1 MNKKLLSA
9 LIIPVFILNTFGS
22 SVALA
27 METTPE
33 ETEPIEVTETTDVTE
48 TSSDETYGVVE
59 ESSDETTTTD
69 ETTAETTVET
79 DGTTTVDE
87 TTAETEETEETEET
101 TAIVVPPEAFD
112 QQVIVGDTIIRV
124 IADEGVFPNNSTL
137 SAEEVEYDD
146 ISEDQNVVRSL
157 TFDICIFDE
166 DGNEVEPDGDVQ
178 VLFENSLI
186 SDENLDTT
194 VYHEEVEL
202 GYEMVEDDCIIATT
216 DGFSYY
222 TVEFTYNTLEFELAC
237 DTDTQLSAILT
248 AVGLTGTPTNCV
260 SSTDKIYVSTI
271 NDEYWITS
279 EGAFNTTETLT
290 VTIND
295 IDYVINIICDEHAPE
310 TATAGVDAYAILYS
324 SGRLVIQKGDA
335 PVASEGEVLASG
347 LINADAS
354 DLPWADR
361 AGEIG
366 RVYFRDNLVG
376 MTSLENFFAGMSNI
390 DSLDLS
396 RLDSSDATSF
406 SGMFNGCTSLQFTD
420 VNLDVLDRSSVTDIS
435 AMFSGCD
442 NLYSIDLTGWVTS
455 QVVSASG
462 LFNGCD
468 NLTTIVLDN
477 WDLAGMTGTL
487 NLSGIFSVTAPN
499 INVSC
504 KDWQNIPV
512 NFSQGFGRTLG
523 VPSNTTVETLDVTDW
538 DLSETTNISALFA
551 NLRVNRIIG
560 LDSWNTENITN
571 MNQLFYACT
580 LSDYSD
586 VYDWNISN
594 VTNIAQMFCSS
605 NAVTLDL
612 SNWDTHNVTVFAQ
625 GSFIGPNTTTLILD
639 NWDFSGINSFLGN
652 GFLGNTVLT
661 TLSMRNCTNIPNF
674 TGSDSIGR
682 AMNGG
687 GCHFETIDVTGWDL
701 SRCTSLNAVFANIT
715 VDNLVGYKT
724 WDTSHIQD
732 FSQVFCYTKGL
743 TDIDIS
749 AWDFS
754 SATTVSYMFSE
765 DGTGNTIESVK
776 LPTSF
781 TSNFALSDTAIQSIS
796 QAFRVGDTV
805 SLVEDFTTS
814 NQVAGTYTPVNVT
827 VLDPHQG
834 TLTMPSNRLLG
845 TNDTPVFLWDDT
857 YRDTLPDEN
866 SIVRTHYTFF
876 GWEDADGVTY
886 TDSSTSF
893 PDTLIADWDNY
904 VPQTATAGVDL
915 YRVVYNQDG
924 TVYTVY
930 QKGNEIDPDMG
941 TVISNPTLVGATNA
955 YIRASYNNDT
965 KEGTVIIR
973 DYIEGFTGQ
982 FHLRSDITG
991 ATIHFQNLDY
1001 IDTSLVTRLG
1011 FNNAGSNNVSYGY
1024 AGGLF
1029 YAIRYADGLE
1039 GIANWDTSN
1048 VTDMSYLFSNVNTNC
1063 IRIPD
1068 HLNWDTS
1075 NVTNMAYMFNE
1086 STGDFSCV
1094 ENWNTSNVTNFNHLC
1109 YNAKWF
1115 HLLPLRNWNT
1125 GNVTTLNYAFA
1136 GMTALTTISAL
1147 ENWDTHSV
1155 TTTAYAFTGD
1165 SDLTSIY
1172 NLNWDMSSN
1181 TNVSYMFQNCT
1192 KLQNIDGL
1200 SGWTNTNNIA
1210 DMAYLF
1216 DGDVAITS
1224 LDGLS
1229 TWRPNPTTT
1238 TYMCRNNEAI
1248 TNVDGLS
1255 EWNTPN
1261 LTNTAYMFAGCISLR
1276 NVDGLADWDMGD
1288 VTDMSHMFEMPNGTS
1303 SKPRYTVF
1311 EDSSGFANWDT
1322 HSVTN
1327 MANMFYNLGI
1337 EDITPL
1343 AGWTTDNVTDMSNMF
1358 AMNINTNFSGTYIDN
1373 LDALS
1378 EWNTGNVTNMS
1389 SMFKYQQHIRDL
1401 NGLADWDVSKVTSME
1416 YMFQGCS
1423 RLRNAD
1429 GAWAWHPT
1437 NALTRVYYMFSGD
1450 SALTRLDLGNWDLSG
1465 LTCRDYNVS
1474 PMYIMDNSSSSA
1486 NLVEIVLPESFPSY
1500 SSSARNTDGSYTTT
1514 GLFLTHYDNW
1524 LRESDGEFYNMA
1536 EVTTNFTSDR
1546 ADTYYR
1552 SYNLTL
1558 YPMGGEVDPRRYAV
1572 MVNEP
1577 TTITLP
1583 TPERQGYT
1591 FDYWYDAEGN
1601 QYTDS
1606 ITIPA
1611 GKVIKNLYAHWS
1623 AGTYTLILKP
1633 NRAGAGLSDVTVT
1646 LNMGETFVLAE
1657 DIFEVHNYHITSW
1670 TTRSGGQGDSY
1681 LANEEVMDLA
1691 GDGDTYTLYA
1701 QWASNADSDETITLN
1716 FHQINVLTGEET
1728 YVDEVTVPVDG
1739 NYQLF
1744 DHDPMVEH
1752 GRIVFCSYS
1761 DDLDAV
1767 HFDGTG
1773 LLYDE
1778 YKTYQAGDYT
1788 ILYNGLT
1795 AERADLWDYT
1805 HNWEADEDGTDLYVY
1820 YIPDMRVAIHFAPQ
1834 ITEHLS
1840 DDVVMTINGQD
1851 YRDGEYILYCGE
1863 YGSNFG
1869 PTYNAL
1875 RGLYNTYNEG
1885 ILSPDS
1891 WLSIRQTYNN
1901 WNIVNQLAYN
1911 SSVLNE
1917 INPYYNNDIS
1927 FNYDYLTLGNSGSFS
1942 SYIYA
1947 NPYVYVSSGT
1957 RTAIDDDGNPFDYEY
1972 WQYGNYQTQYMPL
1985 KNYTGNP
1992 EVDFV
1997 ESNYVRNEYTLL
2009 TDVVNTT
2016 YDIWLPLTVNV
2027 NYYNYDGTLYG
2038 RYSYNAGSGYTP
2050 DLTQITDGIFS
2061 YYSHIPK
2068 GYVFD
2073 GMWTEQEGGVQIIA
2087 PGESRR
2093 SWSDPVD
2100 GTSFNM
2106 TLYAHIRQATPDDNL
2121 QYRTVIIHND
2131 QARRTVTTRSFY
2143 VGSNNTLSPT
2153 FRAIKSNFD
2162 VNADLLPLYDTS
2174 LFFMGWYTEPNGE
2187 GERITY
2193 DTVIEDGMDVYA
2205 YWDYAYVT
2213 AYYDLYSSDVH
2224 PSTVTDIVMPVD
2236 TANRFV
2242 AGDVSYFTCRA
2253 GTKFDSTSIPITNA
2267 PINEAYNFMGWFT
2280 EPNGQGEQ
2288 LVPGTQIDEDTTY
2301 YAYWQSA
2308 ILTDAGASLD
2318 IDYNITWATTNNTVL
2333 YSNSSAQERIRFI
2346 AQTGTGTTLPVGTVS
2361 IYGAD
2366 SFGCNRYNQI
2376 IAGKY
2381 FGYLTE
2387 SGYDASGSYYS
2398 RTYIK
2403 NNVEIT
2409 GGFGI
2414 DNTITRSTGYS
2425 SNPVRE
2431 YPVRIVVDLDP
2442 NDDTAD
2448 IVIERTLY
2456 LIYNSSSS
2464 ASTQFQS
2471 LQISGEAQFAYPTR
2485 VNGNEI
2491 NYIPDDADQ
2500 YFYVHWVIEN
2510 TNANNRTN
2518 IGGSFDF
2525 TGLNLVDVGNGGEVV
2540 MPENAQF
2547 EDGTYDIMGSD
2558 IWVRYPRTLLD
2569 VNTGRAIVNQTFT
2582 YFEAPAQ
2589 RNLNN
2594 RISTLRGTAT
2604 LRWDDSPIT
2613 AGEYEFMI
2621 GRGTVPYRPNT
2632 TNRSIQQLTSAAR
2645 PETSRNHINTVPNNN
2660 NNNQPNGMY
2669 WYVHEAS
2676 TVRAGCTH
2684 AIGMQQGDLYYNS
2697 GAGEDYYML
2706 NPQSGNYILTDNDY
2720 YINNIRLDYNLI
2732 WRSYNEETG
2741 TYDGPWTYDN
2751 YSGMQLEIW
2760 VRYAGESDMV
2770 LYQTINPVSNAG
2782 GQAQSTT
2789 VTFAYRDTNNGY
2801 ALAGTNVVDVQ
2812 VRISAGDTPCN
2823 AQITL
2828 CPNIYINNNLTMHQF
2843 FVSDAS
2849 QYTSSVFKM
2858 DGRIFNYDQNG
2869 DLLNTYSFFG
2879 GWGNTYFDEDC
2890 LLDLYEITPDQ
2901 LGDISWRVTYDQSS
2915 NYVVD
2920 HNIVVYNQSTTN
2932 RDWRPVD
2939 SFVLYVLADDEF
2951 TSLQVGNYLETIKTS
2966 NANNGRVAFSGG
2978 TSGGYSDIYPDTVPE
2993 SWGYGSSG
3001 GSGAMGRVAQEC
3013 MDVDI
3018 INNWNNTGRQM
3029 AIIRVTGLSQY
3040 YSEDA
3045 VYNGVRISVQA
3056 NRPISTA
3063 MDGDTKVY
3071 RGYTVIGECT
3081 TNTGMYVNPVDRNTY
3096 ANSRNWT
3103 IYSHYPVVSQID
3115 ADTKTW
3121 VEDILQNYATTDIIG
3136 NSDYS
3141 RYETIPQD
3149 ATTQFGFNSYVANN
3163 SGSYTADTTL
3173 FPGEPYHTL
3182 ILYGVDTDAGN
3193 RPVSDIVI
3201 NAEMDGLGTWTSASI
3216 PTITNTAGDRCT
3228 PDVWYCMTP
3237 NPDFEHIDADHGW
3250 TQDNPTGS
3258 TCYGVHMD
3266 YTTCDD
3272 GTPFVVTQNQTIT
3285 IRINE
3290 KNSNVR
3296 TPTTGEI
3303 ICTMNSVLDGSVI
3316 NALSSNN
3323 VLTVVEPDLAIHIDA
3338 TPESGTEELP
3348 TLVHYEDDLNYILTV
3363 TNRENRPIT
3372 NVVVIDQLP
3381 DHLHYDLANFTVL
3394 NKPILNSPIIS
3405 NVSLDENNVLRFT
3418 INSLGANTSL
3428 HINTNAWVED
3438 NMNNA
3443 LLTNH
3448 AIIDSYFDVELDDD
3462 QKFSSN
3468 TTYHKIEI
3476 ILPEPT
3482 GFAMRTM
3489 PYVIVLTTMCG
3500 MVVVFR
3506 KKKRTE

>member
-9 LIIPVFILNTFGS
+9 LIIPVFIMNTFGS

-48 TSSDETYGVVE
+48 LSSDETYGIVE

-79 DGTTTVDE
+79 TTVETTTAETIVDE
-87 TTAETEETEETEET
+87 TTAETGETEVTEET
-101 TAIVVPPEAFD
+101 TAVVVPPEAFD

-146 ISEDQNVVRSL
+146 ISEDQNVVQSL

-166 DGNEVEPDGDVQ
+166 NGNEVEPDGDVQ

-260 SSTDKIYVSTI
+260 SSTDKILVSTI

-324 SGRLVIQKGDA
+324 SGRLVIQKGDT
-335 PVASEGEVLASG
+335 PVASEGEVVASG

-354 DLPWADR
+354 DLPWA
-361 AGEIG
+361 GYESNVY

-376 MTSLENFFAGMSNI
+376 MTSLKNFFAKMSDI
-390 DSLDLS
+390 SSLDLS
-396 RLDSSDATSF
+396 RLDSSNVTSF
-406 SGMFNGCTSLQFTD
+406 SGLFSECTNLEFGS
-420 VNLDVLDRSSVTDIS
+420 VNLDALDRSSLTDIS
-435 AMFSGCD
+435 GMFNNCD
-442 NLYSIDLTGWVTS
+442 MLQSIDLTGWVTS
-455 QVVSASG
+455 QVVSTSG
-462 LFNGCD
+462 LFNSCD
-468 NLTTIVLDN
+468 NLTDIVLDN
-477 WDLAGMTGTL
+477 WDLAGMTGTG
-487 NLSGIFSVTAPN
+487 NMSGMFYVSAPN
-499 INVSC
+499 INISC
-504 KDWQNIPV
+504 KNWQNIPA
-512 NFSQGFGRTLG
+512 NFSHGFGRTLG
-523 VPSNTTVETLDVTDW
+523 VPTNTTVETLDVSDW
-538 DLSETTNISALFA
+538 DLSETTNIAGLFA
-551 NLRVNRIIG
+551 NLRVNRIVG
-560 LDSWNTENITN
+560 LDSWNTEHITN
-571 MNQLFYACT
+571 MNQLFYSCS

-586 VYDWNISN
+586 VYNWNISN
-594 VTNIAQMFCSS
+594 VTDIAQMFGSS

-612 SNWDTHNVTVFAQ
+612 SHWDTHNVTVFAQ
-625 GSFIGPNTTTLILD
+625 GPFIGPNTTTLIID
-639 NWDFSGINSFLGN
+639 NWDFSGINSFLSN

-661 TLSMRNCTNIPNF
+661 TLSMRNCTNLPDF
-674 TGSDSIGR
+674 SGTDSIGR
-682 AMNGG
+682 AMSGG

-701 SRCTSLNAVFANIT
+701 SRCTSLNGVFANIT
-715 VDNLVGYKT
+715 VDNLVGYET
-724 WDTSHIQD
+724 WDTSHIQN

-754 SATTVSYMFSE
+754 SATTVSYMFSA
-765 DGTGNTIESVK
+765 DSAGTDIESIK

-781 TSNFALSDTAIQSIS
+781 TSNFALSDADIQSIS
-796 QAFRVGDTV
+796 QAFRVGDTI

-845 TNDTPVFLWDDT
+845 TDDTPVFLWDDT

-876 GWEDADGVTY
+876 GWEDADGTKY

-893 PDTLIADWDNY
+893 PATLIADWDNY

-924 TVYTVY
+924 AYITVY

-941 TVISNPTLVGATNA
+941 TVVTSPTLVGANNA
-955 YIRASYNNDT
+955 YIYASYNSGSV
-965 KEGTVIIR
+965 EGTVIIK

-982 FHLRSDITG
+982 FYLRSSVTG

-1011 FNNAGSNNVSYGY
+1011 FTNAGSSNVTYGY

-1029 YAIRYADGLE
+1029 YGMRYADGLE
-1039 GIANWDTSN
+1039 GIANWNTSN
-1048 VTDMSYLFSNVNTNC
+1048 VTDMSYLFSNVNANC
-1063 IRIPD
+1063 IRIPE

-1075 NVTNMAYMFNE
+1075 NVTNMAYMFNG
-1086 STGDFSCV
+1086 SSGDFSGV
-1094 ENWNTSNVTNFNHLC
+1094 EDWNTSNVTNFNHLC

-1136 GMTALTTISAL
+1136 GMKTLTTISAL

-1155 TTTAYAFTGD
+1155 TTTAFAFNGD

-1181 TNVSYMFQNCT
+1181 TDVSYMFQNCT
-1192 KLQNIDGL
+1192 KLKNIDGL
-1200 SGWTNTNNIA
+1200 VNWTNTNNITN
-1210 DMAYLF
+1210 MAFLF
-1216 DGDVAITS
+1216 DGDGAITS
-1224 LDGLS
+1224 LDSLS
-1229 TWRPNPTTT
+1229 TWRPNPTST
-1238 TYMCRNNEAI
+1238 TYMCHNNNAI
-1248 TNVDGLS
+1248 PNVDGLS

-1261 LTNTAYMFAGCISLR
+1261 LTNTAYMFAGCTSLR
-1276 NVDGLADWDMGD
+1276 NVDGLTDWDMGD
-1288 VTDMSHMFEMPNGTS
+1288 VTDMSHMFDMPAGTS
-1303 SKPRYTVF
+1303 GNPRYTVF

-1327 MANMFYNLGI
+1327 MAGMFHNLGI
-1337 EDITPL
+1337 SDITPL
-1343 AGWTTDNVTDMSNMF
+1343 AGWTTDNVTNMSNMF
-1358 AMNINTNFSGTYIDN
+1358 AMDIAYLSGTFIN
-1373 LDALS
+1373 SLDALS
-1378 EWNTGNVTNMS
+1378 EWNTGNVTNMEY
-1389 SMFKYQQHIRDL
+1389 MFRYQQKIRNLD
-1401 NGLADWDVSKVTSME
+1401 GLADWDVSKVTTMQF
-1416 YMFQGCS
+1416 MFQGCS
-1423 RLRNAD
+1423 RLKNAD

-1437 NALTRVYYMFSGD
+1437 NVLTRVYYMFSGA
-1450 SALTRLDLGNWDLSG
+1450 SGLTRLDLGNWDLSG
-1465 LTCRDYNVS
+1465 LPCGNDDVS
-1474 PMYIMDNSSSSA
+1474 PMYIMGNDTSSA

-1500 SSSARNTDGSYTTT
+1500 SRSARNTNGSWTTT
-1514 GLFLTHYDNW
+1514 GLFLNHYDNW

-1552 SYNLTL
+1552 AYTLTL

-1572 MVNEP
+1572 MVNE
-1577 TTITLP
+1577 TTNITLP

-1646 LNMGETFVLAE
+1646 LNMGETFVLSE

-1681 LANEEVMDLA
+1681 LVNEEVINLA

-1701 QWASNADSDETITLN
+1701 QWATNADSDETITLN

-1728 YVDEVTVPVDG
+1728 YVDEVTVPVGG

-1805 HNWEADEDGTDLYVY
+1805 HNWEADEDGTDLYIY

-1834 ITEHLS
+1834 ITEHLP

-1851 YRDGEYILYCGE
+1851 YRDGEYILYCGT

-1869 PTYNAL
+1869 PTYSAL
-1875 RGLYNTYNEG
+1875 RGLYNNYNEG

-1891 WLSIRQTYNN
+1891 WLSIRQTYSS
-1901 WNIVNQLAYN
+1901 WNIVNQLTYN
-1911 SSVLNE
+1911 SSVFNE
-1917 INPYYNNDIS
+1917 INPSYNDIS
-1927 FNYDYLTLGNSGSFS
+1927 FNYDYLTLGNRYSFS
-1942 SYIYA
+1942 SYVYA
-1947 NPYVYVSSGT
+1947 NPYVYVSAP
-1957 RTAIDDDGNPFDYEY
+1957 RTTTDDDGNPFEYEG
-1972 WQYGNYQTQYMPL
+1972 WQYGNLQYTPL

-1997 ESNYVRNEYTLL
+1997 ESNFVRNEFTLL

-2016 YDIWLPLTVNV
+2016 YDIWMPLTVDV

-2050 DLTQITDGIFS
+2050 NLTQITEGLYS
-2061 YYSHIPK
+2061 YYSGIPT

-2087 PGESRR
+2087 PGESRHY
-2093 SWSDPVD
+2093 WSDPVD
-2100 GTSFNM
+2100 GTAFNM
-2106 TLYAHIRQATPDDNL
+2106 TLYAHIREATPDDNL
-2121 QYRTVIIHND
+2121 RYRTVIIHND
-2131 QARRTVTTRSFY
+2131 QTRRTVTTNRFY
-2143 VGSNNTLSPT
+2143 VGSDNTLSPT
-2153 FRAIKSNFD
+2153 FRDIKSSFD
-2162 VNADLLPLYDTS
+2162 VNADLLPAYDTS
-2174 LFFMGWYTEPNGE
+2174 LFFMGWYTEPNGG
-2187 GERITY
+2187 GERVTY
-2193 DTVIEDGMDVYA
+2193 DTVVEDGMEIYA
-2205 YWDYAYVT
+2205 YWDYEYVT

-2224 PSTVTDIVMPVD
+2224 PSTVTDMIMPVD
-2236 TANRFV
+2236 TAHRFV

-2253 GTKFDSTSIPITNA
+2253 GTIFDSTSIPITNA

-2308 ILTDAGASLD
+2308 ILTDAGASLN
-2318 IDYNITWATTNNTVL
+2318 IDYNITWETTNNTVL
-2333 YSNSSAQERIRFI
+2333 YSNSSAKERVRFI

-2366 SFGCNRYNQI
+2366 RLGCNSYSQI
-2376 IAGKY
+2376 VAGKY
-2381 FGYLTE
+2381 FGYLTGAGE
-2387 SGYDASGSYYS
+2387 YAVTNSYYYV
-2398 RTYIK
+2398 R

-2409 GGFGI
+2409 GGVGI
-2414 DNTITRSTGYS
+2414 DDVTTRSTGYA

-2431 YPVRIVVDLDP
+2431 YPVIIVVDLDP

-2448 IVIERTLY
+2448 IVIRRTLY
-2456 LIYNSSSS
+2456 LIYNGSSS

-2471 LQISGEAQFAYPTR
+2471 LQISGEAQFNYPTS
-2485 VNGNEI
+2485 VNGNDI
-2491 NYIPDDADQ
+2491 RYIPDDADQ
-2500 YFYVHWVIEN
+2500 YFYVHWVVEN

-2518 IGGSFDF
+2518 IGGRFDF

-2540 MPENAQF
+2540 LPQNAQF

-2594 RISTLRGTAT
+2594 RTSTLRGTAI
-2604 LRWDDSPIT
+2604 LRWDDSAFT
-2613 AGEYEFMI
+2613 AGAYEFMI
-2621 GRGTVPYRPNT
+2621 GRGTIPYRPSA
-2632 TNRSIQQLTSAAR
+2632 TNRNIQQLTSAAR
-2645 PETSRNHINTVPNNN
+2645 PETSRNHINTVPNNSN
-2660 NNNQPNGMY
+2660 TNQPYGMY
-2669 WYVHEAS
+2669 WYVHEVS
-2676 TVRAGCTH
+2676 TIGAGHTH
-2684 AIGMQQGDLYYNS
+2684 AIGMRQGDLYYNS

-2720 YINNIRLDYNLI
+2720 YINNIKLDYDLL
-2732 WRSYNEETG
+2732 WRSYDEETG
-2741 TYDGPWTYDN
+2741 AYDGPWTNDN
-2751 YSGMQLEIW
+2751 HSGMQLEIW

-2770 LYQTINPVSNAG
+2770 LYQTINPVSGANG
-2782 GQAQSTT
+2782 TQSTT
-2789 VTFAYRDTNNGY
+2789 VTFAYRDANNGY
-2801 ALAGTNVVDVQ
+2801 ELAGTNVVDVQ
-2812 VRISAGDTPCN
+2812 VRISAGDVPCSAN
-2823 AQITL
+2823 LTI
-2828 CPNIYINNNLTMHQF
+2828 CPNIYIKNNLTMHQF
-2843 FVSDAS
+2843 FVADAT

-2858 DGRIFNYDQNG
+2858 DGRVFNYDQDG
-2869 DLLNTYSFFG
+2869 SLLSTHSFFG
-2879 GWGNTYFDEDC
+2879 GWTMVEFDEDC

-2901 LGDISWRVTYDQSS
+2901 LGDISWRVTYDDSAS
-2915 NYVVD
+2915 YDVE

-2932 RDWRPVD
+2932 HDWRPVD

-2951 TSLQVGNYLETIKTS
+2951 TSLQVGNFLNTIKTT
-2966 NANNGRVAFSGG
+2966 NANNGSVSFS
-2978 TSGGYSDIYPDTVPE
+2978 SGSSYNGYGFIYPDTVPE
-2993 SWGYGSSG
+2993 SWGYGSG
-3001 GSGAMGRVAQEC
+3001 GSGAMSRVAQEC

-3018 INNWNNTGRQM
+3018 INDWNGTGRQM

-3045 VYNGVRISVQA
+3045 VYNGVRISVRA
-3056 NRPISTA
+3056 VRPITTA
-3063 MDGDTKVY
+3063 MDGDTRVY

-3081 TNTGMYVNPVDRNTY
+3081 TNTGMYVNAVDRNTY
-3096 ANSRNWT
+3096 ADSRTWT
-3103 IYSHYPVVSQID
+3103 IYSNHIASQVN
-3115 ADTKTW
+3115 ADTKVW
-3121 VEDILQNYATTDIIG
+3121 AEDILQNYATTDIIDRS
-3136 NSDYS
+3136 NYS
-3141 RYETIPQD
+3141 AYEKIPQD

-3201 NAEMDGLGTWTSASI
+3201 NAKMDGLGTWTSASI

-3228 PDVWYCMTP
+3228 PVVWYCMTP
-3237 NPDFEHIDADHGW
+3237 NPDFENIDADHGW

-3258 TCYGVHMD
+3258 ICYGVHID

-3290 KNSNVR
+3290 KNGNIRNS
-3296 TPTTGEI
+3296 TSGEI
-3303 ICTMNSVLDGSVI
+3303 VCTMNSVLDGSVI

-3323 VLTVVEPDLAIHIDA
+3323 VLSVVEPNLAIRIDA
-3338 TPESGTEELP
+3338 TPASGTEELP

-3363 TNRENRPIT
+3363 TNNENRSIA
-3372 NVVVIDQLP
+3372 NVEIIDQLP
-3381 DHLHYDLANFTVL
+3381 GHLHYDLANFTVL

-3418 INSLGANTSL
+3418 INSLGANTVL

-3448 AIIDSYFDVELDDD
+3448 AVIDSYFDVELDED

-3482 GFAMRTM
+3482 GFVMRTM